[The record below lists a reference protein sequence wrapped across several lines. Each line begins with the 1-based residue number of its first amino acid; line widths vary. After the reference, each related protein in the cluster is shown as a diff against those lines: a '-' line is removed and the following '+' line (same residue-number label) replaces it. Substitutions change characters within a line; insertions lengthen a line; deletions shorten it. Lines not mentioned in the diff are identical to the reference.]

1 MGAPCLVCKREIRA
15 SLDGRLGE
23 ETTSIMFAGDATYE
37 TGRYNIHETCR
48 RPEFSKQYLTM
59 AQLEGK
65 EPVPLM
71 VVR

>member
-23 ETTSIMFAGDATYE
+23 ETTSIMFAGDPTYE
-37 TGRYNIHETCR
+37 RGRYNIHETCTK
-48 RPEFSKQYLTM
+48 PEFSKVLLTM
-59 AQLEGK
+59 AMLEGK
-65 EPVPLM
+65 EPTPVT

>member
-37 TGRYNIHETCR
+37 PGRYNIHETCT
-48 RPEFSKQYLTM
+48 RPEFRKQYLTM

-65 EPVPLM
+65 EPTPPM
-71 VVR
+71 IVR